1 MYNKNKR
8 PTCIERLK
16 TCAKKERKKKEREL
30 KWNEQIFVTQIVSPG
45 AKDVKEKIKNLTIQ
59 FLNIRVTGILSRDI
73 TIISFVFYESEFELT

>member
-16 TCAKKERKKKEREL
+16 TCAKKEKKREL

-45 AKDVKEKIKNLTIQ
+45 AKDKEFNYTI
-59 FLNIRVTGILSRDI
+59 LNIRVTGILSRDI